1 MMPVWR
7 IGLKIYRNL
16 ILGYDSVVKL
26 TTEEKMALP
35 YVILANQFVCVAWID
50 DREKYPEMFETNKK
64 MTNWLL
70 NHFDEL
76 QFLYAI
82 S

>member
-1 MMPVWR
+1 
-7 IGLKIYRNL
+7 
-16 ILGYDSVVKL
+16 
-26 TTEEKMALP
+26 MALP